1 MSPRPAAAATTTPV
15 SPVIVPLSAPRATA
29 LEPLA
34 RELRSR
40 PGVTVHAA
48 PLGGELGRDV
58 DLVAGV
64 QCAVCVRS
72 RKQFLSQTFSSSSPS
87 PSSRPSRRDEEPPLV
102 GLLRASLQRYA
113 RVVVVVVVEG
123 LEDGRGAGGG
133 GGGSEQREA
142 VGKVEALRGASVVAS
157 RGWRDT
163 ADRVQAVVARE
174 VAEGLG
180 LAQEVGGCD

>member
-1 MSPRPAAAATTTPV
+1 MSPRPAAATTTPV

-87 PSSRPSRRDEEPPLV
+87 PPSRPSRRDEEPPLV

-113 RVVVVVVVEG
+113 RVVVVVVEG
-123 LEDGRGAGGG
+123 LDDGRDAGGG

-163 ADRVQAVVARE
+163 ADRVQALVARE